1 MLIDEDMI
9 HKGMIDSNADEDMI
23 NIDAIW
29 GNMIT
34 IFWSIK
40 AWLIRMP

>member
-23 NIDAIW
+23 NIDAIRES
-29 GNMIT
+29 MIT
-34 IFWSIK
+34 IFSSTK
-40 AWLIRMP
+40 A